1 MRRDKASFAGM
12 VTSLLMRAIRLGPHF
27 DEALFAATGLHEHC
41 EAPAWAKK
49 FLTAAV

>member
-1 MRRDKASFAGM
+1 
-12 VTSLLMRAIRLGPHF
+12 MRAIRLGLHF

-41 EAPAWAKK
+41 EARAWAKKK